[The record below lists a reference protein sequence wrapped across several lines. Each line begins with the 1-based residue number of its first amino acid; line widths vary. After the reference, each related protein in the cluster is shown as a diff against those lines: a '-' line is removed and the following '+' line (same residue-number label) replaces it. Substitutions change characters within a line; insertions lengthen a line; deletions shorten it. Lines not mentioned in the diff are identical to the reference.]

1 MMLLTSDKHSRH
13 NRKNLDMNRHFTPI
27 SSHSGIFTR
36 SGLIAGVAVAALGL
50 SACGAV
56 AEKIA
61 EEGAERII
69 EGETGEDVEIDF
81 NGDGGISVQ
90 TEEGSVRIGEDGS
103 FEVVGEDGEVFTG
116 QAGEDGFTVEGE
128 DGSAVINIDG
138 DGENADITFSDEDSD
153 GSYRVGEGVPAEWPS
168 EVPAPQALSDI
179 QHSVSNFDGEFAIT
193 IHGSSA
199 QTASDFASQYHAQLE
214 ASGYERTFLTDSA
227 DFVSATFEGSNWS
240 ISTNSSSN
248 GDGTSRL
255 AVTLISS
262 AD

>member
-1 MMLLTSDKHSRH
+1 MMFLTSDKHISH
-13 NRKNLDMNRHFTPI
+13 NRKNFAMNLNISPI
-27 SSHSGIFTR
+27 SNR
-36 SGLIAGVAVAALGL
+36 SLMIAGAAIAAFSM

-69 EGETGEDVEIDF
+69 EHESGEDVEIDF

-90 TEEGSVRIGEDGS
+90 TEDGSVRIGEDGS

-116 QAGEDGFTVEGE
+116 QAGEDGSFTVEGE
-128 DGSAVINIDG
+128 DGSAVINVDG
-138 DGENADITFSDEDSD
+138 DNADISISGEDGED

-168 EVPAPQALSDI
+168 ELPAPQGLADI
-179 QHSVSNFDGEFAIT
+179 QHSVSNFDGEVALT

-214 ASGYERTFLTDSA
+214 ASGYERTFLTDSEG
-227 DFVSATFEGSNWS
+227 FVSAIFEGSNWS
-240 ISTNSSSN
+240 VNTSSSDN
-248 GDGTSRL
+248 GDGTSTL
-255 AVTLISS
+255 AVTLIST